1 MAKKLLSNQEIA
13 SRLRLFE
20 VVRIPCVEPDLPEE
34 NVPSSAVSGNAS
46 IAFSLLTEDQISALV
61 SFLHKKA

>member
-1 MAKKLLSNQEIA
+1 
-13 SRLRLFE
+13 

-34 NVPSSAVSGNAS
+34 NVPSSAVSGNAL

-61 SFLHKKA
+61 SFLHEKAWKLRVKTV